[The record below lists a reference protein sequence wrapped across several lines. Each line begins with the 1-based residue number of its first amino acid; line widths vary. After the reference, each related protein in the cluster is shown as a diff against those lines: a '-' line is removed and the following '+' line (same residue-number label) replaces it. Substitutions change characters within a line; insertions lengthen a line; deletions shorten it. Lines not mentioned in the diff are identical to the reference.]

1 MRQGGRRG
9 APARS
14 TPGGHRMIPLACG
27 AQTAPYAI
35 GHVDHRPTTCHL
47 GNHPAMNARS
57 QHPVVDFAF
66 QPPPF
71 AALQRP
77 QLHGV
82 GQLFLLGTSVRTYPV
97 MFGFSTSLPLPLDHG
112 NVGPSIVPSGFTW
125 ANLDASRCLE
135 YPQAAVVSTQFLSGC
150 TTEWTAAPASL
161 GACGDPC
168 GTKEGPLLGRGRARP
183 AARLNVVNI
192 LNARLNARV

>member
-1 MRQGGRRG
+1 
-9 APARS
+9 
-14 TPGGHRMIPLACG
+14 
-27 AQTAPYAI
+27 
-35 GHVDHRPTTCHL
+35 
-47 GNHPAMNARS
+47 
-57 QHPVVDFAF
+57 
-66 QPPPF
+66 
-71 AALQRP
+71 
-77 QLHGV
+77 
-82 GQLFLLGTSVRTYPV
+82 